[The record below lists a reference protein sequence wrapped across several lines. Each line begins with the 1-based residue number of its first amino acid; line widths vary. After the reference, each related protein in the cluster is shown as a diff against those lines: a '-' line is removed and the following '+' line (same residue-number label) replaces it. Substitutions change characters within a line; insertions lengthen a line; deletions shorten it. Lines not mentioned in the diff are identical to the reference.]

1 MEKNLWYTI
10 KHRPITNQI
19 KLLTNG
25 LFASISIT
33 KCIMSGFQPKKK
45 LQCMLETRNNIIWRD
60 KIKSETDSDMTQMEL
75 SVREFEITMI
85 MMRALVEKA
94 ENMQE

>member
-1 MEKNLWYTI
+1 
-10 KHRPITNQI
+10 
-19 KLLTNG
+19 
-25 LFASISIT
+25 
-33 KCIMSGFQPKKK
+33 
-45 LQCMLETRNNIIWRD
+45 MLETRNNTRD
-60 KIKSETDSDMTQMEL
+60 KIKSETDSNMTQMSEL